1 MINKMSYNMTKII
14 SKIKIRILKMKII
27 PIMNKR
33 IMMILNKMT

>member
-14 SKIKIRILKMKII
+14 SKIKIRILKMKIT